1 MQPMFVWK
9 LKFLL
14 SMLIDAIDMLLG
26 MIPGVGHAGEFIG
39 IGAAVT
45 LWGWRGAFYGLE
57 MLDVTNVADG
67 LVPTASIIGWSK
79 KAEYEQRQLEWE
91 ARQRP
96 PSSPS
101 TAIVP
106 AE

>member
-1 MQPMFVWK
+1 MTQWK
-9 LKFLL
+9 LKMGL
-14 SMLIDAIDMLLG
+14 SVMIDGVDMVLG
-26 MIPGVGHAGEFIG
+26 LIPGVGHAGEIVG
-39 IGAAVT
+39 IGFAMA
-45 LWGWRGAFYGLE
+45 LWGWRGGLYGFELV
-57 MLDVTNVADG
+57 DVTNVIDG
-67 LVPTASIIGWSK
+67 LMPTASIIGWSK
-79 KAEYEQRQLEWE
+79 KKEYEQRQLEWE